1 MPLAHDQMRKVELVE
16 LTATSPL
23 TLLDQARELLFEYG
37 RFVISHPASAQF
49 CFGALEKEA
58 ARLPA
63 GYQEQGGG
71 ALVGLMQESLAG
83 FVAWRRPPG
92 EFADV
97 AWEIKRL
104 WVRPQARGTGLG
116 RTLTQA
122 VLDRAAAAGRKA
134 VYLDTVPEAMPAA
147 HKLYLEMGFRPC
159 PAYGDNPM
167 PELAYLRKD
176 L

>member
-1 MPLAHDQMRKVELVE
+1 MPHVHDQLRKIDLVE
-16 LTATSPL
+16 LSNSAAPE
-23 TLLDQARELLFEYG
+23 LLAQARELLLEYG
-37 RFVISHPASAQF
+37 RFVISHPAAAQF
-49 CFGALEKEA
+49 CFGTLEKEA

-63 GYQEQGGG
+63 SYQEQGGG
-71 ALVGLMQESLAG
+71 ALVGLMHQSVVG
-83 FVAWRRPPG
+83 FIAWRRPPG
-92 EFADV
+92 EFAAE
-97 AWEIKRL
+97 AWELKRL

-122 VLDRAAAAGRKA
+122 VLDRAAASGRKA

-147 HKLYLEMGFRPC
+147 HKLYLDMGFKPC

-167 PELAYLRKD
+167 PGLAYLRKD